1 MSDKKVVIYSTPTCP
16 MCKRAK
22 AYLTEKGISYQDI
35 DVAASREVAHEMV
48 QKSGQMRVP
57 VILVDDELVV
67 GFNQPKLDELMA
79 K

>member
-1 MSDKKVVIYSTPTCP
+1 MARKLSSIPP
-16 MCKRAK
+16 P
-22 AYLTEKGISYQDI
+22 AYPICNGGEVYLIEKGISYQDI

-48 QKSGQMRVP
+48 QKSGQMGVP